1 VFARNGKRFAYSQF
15 YIDTN
20 IWRMD
25 NTTGESRQFIMS
37 TQSESSPQYSSDG
50 KRVAFRSSQSGHNE
64 IWVADVDSPSTARQ
78 LTRIGSTLTGC
89 PRWSP
94 DGRSIAA
101 DSRPDGPAHIFI
113 IDASTG
119 DPKQLTTGSSED
131 VVPSWSNDGNWIY
144 FSSNRSG
151 TWQIWKIAPTG
162 GTAVQ
167 VTHQGGFAP
176 FESPDGRHVYYAK
189 GRTVSGLWRVP
200 VEGGPEEQVLSRLK
214 PGYWGYW
221 GLCNDSLYF
230 VDKEAPRSPAA
241 LFRYELSSRKLTRL
255 HDIVKPPI
263 VGDSGLAIS
272 PDCRATL
279 YTQRD
284 QSGSDIMLANLSPKP

>member
-1 VFARNGKRFAYSQF
+1 MFARNGKRFAYSQF

-37 TQSESSPQYSSDG
+37 TQSESSPQYSPDG
-50 KRVAFRSSQSGHNE
+50 KRVAFRSSRSGHNE

-101 DSRPDGPAHIFI
+101 DSRPDGPAHIFV

-119 DPKQLTTGSSED
+119 KPKQLTTGSSED

-151 TWQIWKIAPTG
+151 TWQIWKIPRRRHGGPGYAPG
-162 GTAVQ
+162 WFRSVRI
-167 VTHQGGFAP
+167 P
-176 FESPDGRHVYYAK
+176 
-189 GRTVSGLWRVP
+189 GRTLRVLRERTDRIRPVARACRGRSGGAGTESFETWLL
-200 VEGGPEEQVLSRLK
+200 GILGAMQ
-214 PGYWGYW
+214 
-221 GLCNDSLYF
+221 
-230 VDKEAPRSPAA
+230 
-241 LFRYELSSRKLTRL
+241 
-255 HDIVKPPI
+255 
-263 VGDSGLAIS
+263 
-272 PDCRATL
+272 
-279 YTQRD
+279 
-284 QSGSDIMLANLSPKP
+284 